1 MPKVKESPGKGGKT
15 LKRLNSPSSIPNTV
29 KKKKI
34 NNNNNN
40 INQNKANIAV
50 NQDNK
55 VRK

>member
-34 NNNNNN
+34 NNNNK
-40 INQNKANIAV
+40 INQNKANIAA